1 MSLKDAQARIQA
13 RVWQALAQSDLDLS
27 ALDKETQTSL
37 VNLVTEA
44 ALLELDQELEASF
57 NEEMQKQP
65 RSAAETA
72 ATSILD
78 NHNEEILWEGRPFL
92 SLVFHYTITDE
103 RIRITEGLLGKAH
116 DNIELVRVQD
126 LDYKQTL
133 SERLLN
139 LGDVTIRSQDPSKP
153 FVILRNVTDP
163 GKVYEILRRAVL
175 AARKRH
181 NFAFRD
187 KL

>member
-1 MSLKDAQARIQA
+1 
-13 RVWQALAQSDLDLS
+13 
-27 ALDKETQTSL
+27 
-37 VNLVTEA
+37 
-44 ALLELDQELEASF
+44 
-57 NEEMQKQP
+57 
-65 RSAAETA
+65 
-72 ATSILD
+72 
-78 NHNEEILWEGRPFL
+78 
-92 SLVFHYTITDE
+92 
-103 RIRITEGLLGKAH
+103 
-116 DNIELVRVQD
+116 VRVQD

-153 FVILRNVTDP
+153 FVILRNVKEP

-187 KL
+187 EM

>member
-1 MSLKDAQARIQA
+1 MSLKEAQAHIQARI
-13 RVWQALAQSDLDLS
+13 WQAIAQSDLDLS
-27 ALDKETQTSL
+27 ALDRETLASL
-37 VNLVTEA
+37 VDLVTEA
-44 ALLELDQELEASF
+44 ALLEMDQEMGASMA
-57 NEEMQKQP
+57 EEMQKQSLTTP
-65 RSAAETA
+65 EEA

-78 NHNEEILWEGRPFL
+78 DHKEDVLWQGRPFL
-92 SLVFHYTITDE
+92 SLTLYYTITDE
-103 RIRITEGLLGKAH
+103 RIRITKGLLGKAH

-139 LGDVTIRSQDPSKP
+139 LGDVTIRSRDPSTP
-153 FVILRNVTDP
+153 IVTLNNVKEP

-175 AARKRH
+175 SARKRH

-187 KL
+187 EM

>member
-1 MSLKDAQARIQA
+1 
-13 RVWQALAQSDLDLS
+13 
-27 ALDKETQTSL
+27 
-37 VNLVTEA
+37 
-44 ALLELDQELEASF
+44 
-57 NEEMQKQP
+57 
-65 RSAAETA
+65 
-72 ATSILD
+72 
-78 NHNEEILWEGRPFL
+78 
-92 SLVFHYTITDE
+92 
-103 RIRITEGLLGKAH
+103 LGKAH

-153 FVILRNVTDP
+153 FAILRNVTDP

-187 KL
+187 KM

>member
-13 RVWQALAQSDLDLS
+13 RIWQAMAQSDLDLS

-37 VNLVTEA
+37 VNFVTEA
-44 ALLELDQELEASF
+44 ALLELDQELEISF

-65 RSAAETA
+65 LA
-72 ATSILD
+72 ATGASSILD
-78 NHNEEILWEGRPFL
+78 EHHEEILWEGRPFL
-92 SLVFHYTITDE
+92 SLILYYTITDE

-139 LGDVTIRSQDPSKP
+139 LGDVTIRSRDPSKP
-153 FVILRNVTDP
+153 LVVLKNVKNP
-163 GKVYEILRRAVL
+163 SHVYEILRRAVL
-175 AARKRH
+175 AARQRH

-187 KL
+187 EM

>member
-13 RVWQALAQSDLDLS
+13 RIWQAMAQSDLDLS
-27 ALDKETQTSL
+27 ALDRETQTSL
-37 VNLVTEA
+37 VDLVTEA
-44 ALLELDQELEASF
+44 ALLELDEELETSF
-57 NEEMQKQP
+57 NEELQKQP
-65 RSAAETA
+65 LAAMGA
-72 ATSILD
+72 SSVLD
-78 NHNEEILWEGRPFL
+78 EHHEEILWEGRPFL
-92 SLVFHYTITDE
+92 SLTLYYTITDE

-153 FVILRNVTDP
+153 IVILNNVKDP

-187 KL
+187 KM